1 MRIAMFTNN
10 YKPFIAGV
18 PISIERLSEGLRN
31 AGHEVYIFAPDYGNC
46 GEEKY
51 VIRYRTLYK
60 KDRTGIVVGNCFEGR
75 IEKEFARL
83 RFDVIHV
90 HHPLLSGHAALYLG
104 KKYGIPVAYTY
115 HTRYEEY
122 LHYFKPFQ
130 TFQTPGPAHRQS
142 GGGKFGSEALVRQY
156 IKSFANSCD
165 LIFAPTKMMQDC
177 LESYGTDTE
186 IGILPTGLEDSSFLE
201 DPEAAEAIRTR
212 YKGDKKYLFSTIARL
227 EKEKNLDFLL
237 EGAAALK
244 RRIGDCFRIMV
255 IGEGSERGHLQE
267 LAGRLGIGDNI
278 IFTGKV
284 ENRRIKDYQF
294 ASDLFLFASKSETQ
308 GIVLLEAM
316 AAGTPVI
323 AVRASGVSDI
333 VENGFNGY
341 TTREDAE
348 QWAEAAGQALC
359 GRGHYLAL
367 CRNSVKT
374 ASGFRTT
381 EIAAMAEAYYYQMM
395 DRDRKKRSSEALMQ
409 FLFYLNPRNLFKEN
423 KNVI

>member
-46 GEEKY
+46 GEEMY

-60 KDRTGIVVGNCFEGR
+60 KDETGIVVGNCFDGR

-130 TFQTPGPAHRQS
+130 TFHAFGPAHRQ
-142 GGGKFGSEALVRQY
+142 GGAPKYGSEALVRQY
-156 IKSFANSCD
+156 IKSFANACD
-165 LIFAPTKMMQDC
+165 LVFAPTKMMRDC
-177 LESYGTDTE
+177 LESYGTDTG

-201 DPEAAEAIRTR
+201 DPEVSKAIRAR
-212 YKGDKKYLFSTIARL
+212 YKGDKKYLFSTVARL
-227 EKEKNLDFLL
+227 EKEKNLDFLM

-244 RRIGDCFRIMV
+244 QRIGDCFRIMV
-255 IGEGSERGHLQE
+255 IGEGSERGHLRE

-284 ENRRIKDYQF
+284 ENRNIKDYQF

-333 VENGFNGY
+333 VENGCNGY
-341 TTREDAE
+341 MTQENAE
-348 QWAEAAGQALC
+348 QWAEAAGQALS
-359 GRGHYLAL
+359 GREHYLAL

-374 ASGFRTT
+374 ASGYHSAQ
-381 EIAAMAEAYYYQMM
+381 IAAMAEAYYYQMM
-395 DRDRKKRSSEALMQ
+395 DHDRKKRSSEALMQ
-409 FLFYLNPRNLFKEN
+409 FLFYMNPRNLFKEN
-423 KNVI
+423 KNMN

>member
-31 AGHEVYIFAPDYGNC
+31 AGHEVYIFAPDYGDC
-46 GEEKY
+46 GEETY

-60 KDRTGIVVGNCFEGR
+60 KDEIGIVVGNCFDGR
-75 IEKEFARL
+75 VEKEFARL

-90 HHPLLSGHAALYLG
+90 HHPVLSGHAALYLG

-122 LHYFKPFQ
+122 LHYFSPFKAS
-130 TFQTPGPAHRQS
+130 GPAYRR
-142 GGGKFGSEALVRQY
+142 GGVTMYGGEALVRQY

-165 LIFAPTKMMQDC
+165 LIFAPTKMMRDC
-177 LESYGTDTE
+177 LESYGTDTV
-186 IGILPTGLEDSSFLE
+186 IGILPTGLEDSSFFE
-201 DPEAAEAIRTR
+201 DREAAEEIRMR
-212 YKGDKKYLFSTIARL
+212 YKGDKKYLFSTVARL

-244 RRIGDCFRIMV
+244 RRLGDCFRIMV
-255 IGEGSERGHLQE
+255 IGEGSERGPLRE
-267 LAGRLGIGDNI
+267 LARRLEIGDNI
-278 IFTGKV
+278 VFTGKV
-284 ENRRIKDYQF
+284 ENRKIKDYQF

-333 VENGFNGY
+333 VKNGCNGY
-341 TTREDAE
+341 MTQENAE
-348 QWAEAAGQALC
+348 QWAEAAGQALS

-374 ASGFRTT
+374 ASGCRSA
-381 EIAAMAEAYYYQMM
+381 EIAAMAEEYYYQMINCG
-395 DRDRKKRSSEALMQ
+395 RKQRSSEALTQ
-409 FLFYLNPRNLFKEN
+409 LLFYLNPCNLFKEK
-423 KNVI
+423 KNML

>member
-31 AGHEVYIFAPDYGNC
+31 AGHEVYVFAPDYGNC
-46 GEEKY
+46 GEETY
-51 VIRYRTLYK
+51 VIRYKTLYK
-60 KDRTGIVVGNCFEGR
+60 KDETGIVVGNCFDGR

-130 TFQTPGPAHRQS
+130 AFGPAHRQ
-142 GGGKFGSEALVRQY
+142 GGTPKFGREALVRQY
-156 IKSFANSCD
+156 IKAFANSCD
-165 LIFAPTKMMQDC
+165 MIFAPTKMMRDC
-177 LESYGTDTE
+177 LENYGTDTG
-186 IGILPTGLEDSSFLE
+186 IGILPTGLEDSSFQE
-201 DPEAAEAIRTR
+201 DSGSAEAIRR
-212 YKGDKKYLFSTIARL
+212 QYKGDKKYLFSTIARL

-244 RRIGDCFRIMV
+244 RRMGDCFRIMV
-255 IGEGSERGHLQE
+255 IGEGSERGHLQG
-267 LAGRLGIGDNI
+267 LAGRLGIGENI

-294 ASDLFLFASKSETQ
+294 A
-308 GIVLLEAM
+308 
-316 AAGTPVI
+316 
-323 AVRASGVSDI
+323 
-333 VENGFNGY
+333 N
-341 TTREDAE
+341 
-348 QWAEAAGQALC
+348 C
-359 GRGHYLAL
+359 
-367 CRNSVKT
+367 
-374 ASGFRTT
+374 
-381 EIAAMAEAYYYQMM
+381 
-395 DRDRKKRSSEALMQ
+395 
-409 FLFYLNPRNLFKEN
+409 
-423 KNVI
+423 